1 MGLLEGKIVLVT
13 GSGRGIG
20 AAIVVRCARE
30 GAKVVINYLQDR
42 EMAEKTLSLVRDNSG
57 DGIIVKADV
66 RKNEEGYKLISE
78 TIQAYGGI
86 NVLINCAH
94 TPFKPTLFA
103 NLAWHDIM
111 GQLEGILASSFYC
124 VQHAMPYLER
134 SSSGVV
140 LNISSVTVR
149 IPEEGFSHRN
159 IAKAALEGMTR
170 SLAYEYANRGVRV
183 NALTVGWTETDQLK
197 CFPQEYLLSKKAGI
211 PMHRFA
217 AAEEIAD
224 AALFL
229 ISSLSKYVTGTV
241 FPVTGGLW
249 SDLA

>member
-1 MGLLEGKIVLVT
+1 MGLLEGKTVIVT

-30 GAKVVINYLQDR
+30 GANVVINFLQNR
-42 EMAEKTLSLVRDNSG
+42 EMAEKTLASVRDNSG
-57 DGIIVKADV
+57 EGIIVKADV
-66 RKNEEGYKLISE
+66 RKNEEGYKLVSE
-78 TIQAYGGI
+78 TVQTFGGI
-86 NVLINCAH
+86 DVLINCAH

-103 NLAWHDIM
+103 DLTWHDILE
-111 GQLEGILASSFYC
+111 QLEGSLASSFYC

-170 SLAYEYANRGVRV
+170 SLAYEYADRGVRV
-183 NALTVGWTETDQLK
+183 NALSVGWTETDQLNR
-197 CFPQEYLLSKKAGI
+197 FSQEYRLRKKADI
-211 PMHRFA
+211 PMNRFA
-217 AAEEIAD
+217 APEEIAD

-229 ISSLSKYVTGTV
+229 ISSLSKYVTGTI
-241 FPVTGGLW
+241 FPVTGGL
-249 SDLA
+249 SPDLG